1 MRQKARHKASEISS
15 EINFNAKQNM
25 LSFIL
30 ELLPSLILIYLIFL
44 LFCYTYI
51 MTQCTEINMHES
63 MT

>member
-51 MTQCTEINMHES
+51 MTQCTEINMDES